1 MYKKNWFF
9 EELAKLGI
17 DVAILGAD
25 VSASK
30 IIAAAIAAAKT
41 YKEV

>member
-1 MYKKNWFF
+1 
-9 EELAKLGI
+9 LAKLGI
-17 DVAILGAD
+17 DVATLGAD

-30 IIAAAIAAAKT
+30 IIAAAIAAAKS

>member
-1 MYKKNWFF
+1 
-9 EELAKLGI
+9 
-17 DVAILGAD
+17 LGAD